1 MNDAGQREF
10 FNLCMQDQDDT
21 YVSVSEPQINF
32 DTISNLEN

>member
-10 FNLCMQDQDDT
+10 FNLCMQDDT